1 MIKNYK
7 LISFLIFI
15 GQRIFFVRGSL
26 KRFLNAYIH
35 KLVNYDSSKDILDSR
50 VGAVVG
56 GVPFFFYF
64 DGMSE
69 TKQIFGSYNKKEI
82 DFLKQNT
89 HADSI
94 FVDNYT
100 DTQSSIKNR
109 KHFSGPSTYSKDLS

>member
-15 GQRIFFVRGSL
+15 GQRIFFVRGSF
-26 KRFLNAYIH
+26 KRFLNTYIH
-35 KLVNYDSSKDILDSR
+35 KLVNYDSSKDILESR

-82 DFLKQNT
+82 DFL
-89 HADSI
+89 
-94 FVDNYT
+94 
-100 DTQSSIKNR
+100 
-109 KHFSGPSTYSKDLS
+109 